1 MAMGGSN
8 QTNYLFII
16 HKGKLKK
23 NIPYSIARYIYHWS
37 GLKSKLSLLNPLLSE
52 KNKRAPLNKSHVRFG
67 ILRYFYVA
75 QVMIVDNNAVLSH
88 LYFYH

>member
-8 QTNYLFII
+8 QTNYIFII

-52 KNKRAPLNKSHVRFG
+52 KIKRVPPSTRATCDLGFFDIFMWR
-67 ILRYFYVA
+67 R
-75 QVMIVDNNAVLSH
+75 
-88 LYFYH
+88 

>member
-8 QTNYLFII
+8 QTNYIFII

-23 NIPYSIARYIYHWS
+23 NIPYSIARYIYHRS

-52 KNKRAPLNKSHVRFG
+52 KNKEPLPQQEPRAIWDSSIFLCGAGDDSR
-67 ILRYFYVA
+67 
-75 QVMIVDNNAVLSH
+75 Q
-88 LYFYH
+88 